1 MEKTK
6 YKMNKSKIKLLTF
19 ILLVLVSNS
28 VLAEAYFDISDDNIK
43 IETNFIGK
51 EVIIFG
57 ILNDDQDTILTIK
70 GPEKNAVIQKKERI
84 LGFWFNT
91 KQITYNQIP
100 SIFFIASSNN
110 IEDILPAST
119 IIKEELSF
127 NYLLENKTSQRN
139 FISDVSLD
147 TWKDNFV
154 RIKKSKNLFKEYSV
168 ENIDNKLFQTR
179 IFFPAKSIPGE
190 YKVNVYQIED
200 NLILNNKEKII
211 TLKKSG
217 IGSQIYNFAHKNAAA
232 YGLFAIIFAV
242 LSGFIAATL
251 FRRS

>member
-1 MEKTK
+1 
-6 YKMNKSKIKLLTF
+6 MNKRKIKLTAF
-19 ILLVLVSNS
+19 ILLFLFSNS
-28 VLAEAYFDISDDNIK
+28 VVAEAYFDISENNIK

-57 ILNDDQDTILTIK
+57 ILNDNQETIMTIK
-70 GPEKNAVIQKKERI
+70 GPEKNALIQKKERI

-91 KQITYNQIP
+91 KKITYNQIP
-100 SIFFIASSNN
+100 SIFFIASSNE
-110 IEDILPAST
+110 IEDILPTST

-127 NYLLENKTSQRN
+127 DYLLENKTSQRN
-139 FISDVSLD
+139 FISDISLD
-147 TWKDNFV
+147 TWKSNFV
-154 RIKKSKNLFKEYSV
+154 RIKKNKNLFKEYEI

-190 YKVNVYQIED
+190 YKVNVYQIKD
-200 NLILNNKEKII
+200 NLILNKKEKVI

-217 IGSQIYNFAHKNAAA
+217 IGNQIYNFAHKNAAA

-242 LSGFIAATL
+242 LSGFLAATL

>member
-1 MEKTK
+1 
-6 YKMNKSKIKLLTF
+6 MNKKIIKLITL
-19 ILLVLVSNS
+19 ILLVLIPNVI
-28 VLAEAYFDISDDNIK
+28 LAEAYFDISEDNIK

-57 ILNDDQDTILTIK
+57 ILNDGQETIMTIK
-70 GPEKNAVIQKKERI
+70 GPQKNAVIQKKERI

-91 KQITYNQIP
+91 KQITYNEIP
-100 SIFFIASSNN
+100 SVFFIASSKN

-147 TWKDNFV
+147 NWKDNFV
-154 RIKKSKNLFKEYSV
+154 RINKNKNLFKKYNV
-168 ENIDNKLFQTR
+168 EKIDNKLFQTR

-190 YKVNVYQIED
+190 YKVNVYQIKN

-217 IGSQIYNFAHKNAAA
+217 VGSQIYNFAHNNAAA
-232 YGLFAIIFAV
+232 YGLFAIIFAIM
-242 LSGFIAATL
+242 SGFLAATL

>member
-147 TWKDNFV
+147 TWKENFV
-154 RIKKSKNLFKEYSV
+154 RIKKSKNLFKEYNV

-190 YKVNVYQIED
+190 YKVNVYQIEN
-200 NLILNNKEKII
+200 NLILNNKKKII

-217 IGSQIYNFAHKNAAA
+217 IGSQIYNFAHTNAAA

-242 LSGFIAATL
+242 LSGFLAATL

>member
-1 MEKTK
+1 
-6 YKMNKSKIKLLTF
+6 MNKRKIKLTAF
-19 ILLVLVSNS
+19 ILLFLFSNA
-28 VLAEAYFDISDDNIK
+28 VVAEAYFDISENNIK

-57 ILNDDQDTILTIK
+57 ILNDNQETIMTIK
-70 GPEKNAVIQKKERI
+70 GPEKNALIQKKERI

-91 KQITYNQIP
+91 KKITYNQIP
-100 SIFFIASSNN
+100 SIFFIASSNE
-110 IEDILPAST
+110 IEDILPTST

-127 NYLLENKTSQRN
+127 DYLLENKTSQRN
-139 FISDVSLD
+139 FISDISLD
-147 TWKDNFV
+147 TWMSNFV
-154 RIKKSKNLFKEYSV
+154 RIKKNKNLFKEYEI

-190 YKVNVYQIED
+190 YKVNVYQIKD

-217 IGSQIYNFAHKNAAA
+217 IGNKIYNFAHKNAAA
-232 YGLFAIIFAV
+232 YGLFTIIFAV
-242 LSGFIAATL
+242 LSGFLAATL

>member
-1 MEKTK
+1 
-6 YKMNKSKIKLLTF
+6 MNKKIIKLITF
-19 ILLVLVSNS
+19 ILLVLIPNAI
-28 VLAEAYFDISDDNIK
+28 LAEAYFDISEDNIK
-43 IETNFIGK
+43 IETNFTGK

-57 ILNDDQDTILTIK
+57 ILNDGQETIMTIK

-100 SIFFIASSNN
+100 SIFFIASSKN

-139 FISDVSLD
+139 FISDVSLEN
-147 TWKDNFV
+147 WKDNFV
-154 RIKKSKNLFKEYSV
+154 RINKNKNLFKKYNV
-168 ENIDNKLFQTR
+168 EKIDNKLFQTR

-190 YKVNVYQIED
+190 YKVNVYQIKN

-217 IGSQIYNFAHKNAAA
+217 VGSQIYNFAHNNAAA
-232 YGLFAIIFAV
+232 YGLFAIIFAIM
-242 LSGFIAATL
+242 SGFLAATL

>member
-1 MEKTK
+1 
-6 YKMNKSKIKLLTF
+6 MNKKIIKLITL
-19 ILLVLVSNS
+19 ILLVLIPNAI
-28 VLAEAYFDISDDNIK
+28 LAEAYFDISEDNIK
-43 IETNFIGK
+43 IETNFNGK

-57 ILNDDQDTILTIK
+57 ILNDGQETIMTIK
-70 GPEKNAVIQKKERI
+70 GPQKNAVIQKKERI

-100 SIFFIASSNN
+100 SIFFIASSKN

-139 FISDVSLD
+139 FISDVSLEN
-147 TWKDNFV
+147 WKDNFV
-154 RIKKSKNLFKEYSV
+154 RINKNKNLFKKYNV
-168 ENIDNKLFQTR
+168 EKIDNKLFQTR

-190 YKVNVYQIED
+190 YKVNVYQIKN
-200 NLILNNKEKII
+200 NLILDNKEKII

-217 IGSQIYNFAHKNAAA
+217 VGSQIYNFAHNNAAA
-232 YGLFAIIFAV
+232 YGLFAIIFAIM
-242 LSGFIAATL
+242 SGFLAATL

>member
-100 SIFFIASSNN
+100 SIFFIASSNY

-154 RIKKSKNLFKEYSV
+154 RIKKSKNLFKEYNV

-190 YKVNVYQIED
+190 YKVNVYQIEN

-242 LSGFIAATL
+242 LSGFLAATL

>member
-1 MEKTK
+1 
-6 YKMNKSKIKLLTF
+6 MNKEKIKLTVF
-19 ILLVLVSNS
+19 ILLFLFSNS
-28 VLAEAYFDISDDNIK
+28 VVAEAYFDISENNIK

-57 ILNDDQDTILTIK
+57 ILNDDQETIMTIK
-70 GPEKNAVIQKKERI
+70 GPEKNALIQKKERI

-91 KQITYNQIP
+91 KKITYNQIP
-100 SIFFIASSNN
+100 SIFFIASSNE
-110 IEDILPAST
+110 IEDILPNST

-127 NYLLENKTSQRN
+127 DYLLENKTSQRN
-139 FISDVSLD
+139 FISDISLD
-147 TWKDNFV
+147 TWKSNFV
-154 RIKKSKNLFKEYSV
+154 RIKKNKNLFKEYEI

-190 YKVNVYQIED
+190 YKVNVYQIKD
-200 NLILNNKEKII
+200 NLILNNKEKVI

-217 IGSQIYNFAHKNAAA
+217 IGNQIYNFAHKNAAA

-242 LSGFIAATL
+242 LSGFLAATL

>member
-1 MEKTK
+1 
-6 YKMNKSKIKLLTF
+6 MNKRKIKLIAF
-19 ILLVLVSNS
+19 ILLFLFSNA
-28 VLAEAYFDISDDNIK
+28 VVAEAYFDISENNIK

-57 ILNDDQDTILTIK
+57 ILNDDQETIMTIK
-70 GPEKNAVIQKKERI
+70 GPEKNALIQKKERI

-91 KQITYNQIP
+91 KKITYNQIP
-100 SIFFIASSNN
+100 SIFFIASSNE
-110 IEDILPAST
+110 IEDILPTST

-127 NYLLENKTSQRN
+127 DYLLENKTSQRN
-139 FISDVSLD
+139 FISDISLD
-147 TWKDNFV
+147 TWKSNFV
-154 RIKKSKNLFKEYSV
+154 RIKKNKNLFKEYEI
-168 ENIDNKLFQTR
+168 ENIGNKLFQTR

-190 YKVNVYQIED
+190 YKVNVYQIKD
-200 NLILNNKEKII
+200 NLILNNKEKVI

-217 IGSQIYNFAHKNAAA
+217 IGNQIYNFAHKNAAA

-242 LSGFIAATL
+242 LSGFLAATL

>member
-1 MEKTK
+1 
-6 YKMNKSKIKLLTF
+6 MNKSKIKLTVF
-19 ILLVLVSNS
+19 ILLVLFSNT

-154 RIKKSKNLFKEYSV
+154 RIKKSKNLFKEYNV

-190 YKVNVYQIED
+190 YKVNVYQIEN

-217 IGSQIYNFAHKNAAA
+217 IGSQIYNFAQKNAAA

-242 LSGFIAATL
+242 LSGFLAATL

>member
-1 MEKTK
+1 MS
-6 YKMNKSKIKLLTF
+6 YNKFKIATLIII
-19 ILLVLVSNS
+19 ILFSNS
-28 VLAEAYFDISDDNIK
+28 AVPEAYFDISENSIK
-43 IETNFIGK
+43 IETNFNGK

-57 ILNDDQDTILTIK
+57 ILNDDQETIITIK

-100 SIFFIASSNN
+100 SIFFIASSKD
-110 IEDILPAST
+110 IEDILPTST

-127 NYLLENKTSQRN
+127 DYLLENKLSQRN
-139 FISDVSLD
+139 FISDVSLK
-147 TWKDNFV
+147 TWKSNFV
-154 RIKKSKNLFKEYSV
+154 RIKKSKNLFKKYDV
-168 ENIDNKLFQTR
+168 EKIDNKLFQTR

-190 YKVNVYQIED
+190 YKVNVYQIE
-200 NLILNNKEKII
+200 NNIILNNKQKTI

-217 IGSQIYNFAHKNAAA
+217 VGSQIYNFAHMNAAA
-232 YGLFAIIFAV
+232 YGLFTILFAV
-242 LSGFIAATL
+242 LSGFLAATL

>member
-1 MEKTK
+1 
-6 YKMNKSKIKLLTF
+6 MNKREIKLTAF
-19 ILLVLVSNS
+19 ILLFLFSNA
-28 VLAEAYFDISDDNIK
+28 VVAEAYFDISENNIK

-57 ILNDDQDTILTIK
+57 ILNDDQETIMTIK
-70 GPEKNAVIQKKERI
+70 GPEKNALIQKKERI

-91 KQITYNQIP
+91 KKITYNQIP
-100 SIFFIASSNN
+100 SIFFIASSNE
-110 IEDILPAST
+110 IEDILPTST

-127 NYLLENKTSQRN
+127 DYLLENKTSQRN
-139 FISDVSLD
+139 FISDISLD
-147 TWKDNFV
+147 TWKSNFV
-154 RIKKSKNLFKEYSV
+154 RIKKNKNLFKEYEI

-190 YKVNVYQIED
+190 YKVNVYQIKD
-200 NLILNNKEKII
+200 NLIINNKEKVI

-217 IGSQIYNFAHKNAAA
+217 IGNQIYNFAHKNAAA

-242 LSGFIAATL
+242 LSGFLAATL

>member
-1 MEKTK
+1 
-6 YKMNKSKIKLLTF
+6 MNKSKIKLTAF
-19 ILLVLVSNS
+19 ILLVLFSNTA
-28 VLAEAYFDISDDNIK
+28 LAEAYFDISENNIK

-57 ILNDDQDTILTIK
+57 ILNDDQETIMTIK

-91 KQITYNQIP
+91 KKIIYNEIP

-110 IEDILPAST
+110 IKDILPTSS
-119 IIKEELSF
+119 IIKNELSF

-139 FISDVSLD
+139 FISDVSLEA
-147 TWKDNFV
+147 WKNNFV
-154 RIKKSKNLFKEYSV
+154 RIKKSKNLFKEYSI
-168 ENIDNKLFQTR
+168 EKIDNKLFQTR
-179 IFFPAKSIPGE
+179 VFFPAKSIPGE
-190 YKVNVYQIED
+190 YKVNVYQIKN

-217 IGSQIYNFAHKNAAA
+217 IGSQIYDFAHMNAAA
-232 YGLFAIIFAV
+232 YGLFAIIFAIM
-242 LSGFIAATL
+242 SGFLAATL

>member
-6 YKMNKSKIKLLTF
+6 YKMNKSKIKLITF
-19 ILLVLVSNS
+19 ILLILISNS

-154 RIKKSKNLFKEYSV
+154 RIKKSKNLFKEYNV

-217 IGSQIYNFAHKNAAA
+217 IGSQIYNFAHKNAVA

-242 LSGFIAATL
+242 LSGFLAATL

>member
-1 MEKTK
+1 
-6 YKMNKSKIKLLTF
+6 MNKRKIKLTAF
-19 ILLVLVSNS
+19 ILLFLFSNA
-28 VLAEAYFDISDDNIK
+28 VVAEAYFDISENNIK

-57 ILNDDQDTILTIK
+57 ILNDDQETIMTIK
-70 GPEKNAVIQKKERI
+70 GPEKNALIQKKERI

-91 KQITYNQIP
+91 KKITYNQIP
-100 SIFFIASSNN
+100 SIFFIASSNE
-110 IEDILPAST
+110 IEDILPTST

-127 NYLLENKTSQRN
+127 EYLLENKTSQRN
-139 FISDVSLD
+139 FISDISLD
-147 TWKDNFV
+147 TWKSNFV
-154 RIKKSKNLFKEYSV
+154 RIKKNKNLFKEYEI

-190 YKVNVYQIED
+190 YKVNVYQIKD
-200 NLILNNKEKII
+200 NLILNNKEKVI

-217 IGSQIYNFAHKNAAA
+217 IGDQIYNFAHKNAAA

-242 LSGFIAATL
+242 LSGFLAATL

>member
-1 MEKTK
+1 
-6 YKMNKSKIKLLTF
+6 MNKRKIKLTAF
-19 ILLVLVSNS
+19 ILLFLFSNA
-28 VLAEAYFDISDDNIK
+28 VVAEAYFDISENNIK

-57 ILNDDQDTILTIK
+57 ILNDDQETIMTIK

-91 KQITYNQIP
+91 KKITYNQIP
-100 SIFFIASSNN
+100 SIFFIASSNE
-110 IEDILPAST
+110 IEDILPTST

-127 NYLLENKTSQRN
+127 DYLLENKTSQRN
-139 FISDVSLD
+139 FISDISLD
-147 TWKDNFV
+147 TWKSNFV
-154 RIKKSKNLFKEYSV
+154 RIKKNKNLFKEYEI

-190 YKVNVYQIED
+190 YKVNVYQIKD
-200 NLILNNKEKII
+200 NLILNKKEKVI

-217 IGSQIYNFAHKNAAA
+217 IGNQIYNFAHKNAAA

-242 LSGFIAATL
+242 LSGFLAATL

>member
-1 MEKTK
+1 
-6 YKMNKSKIKLLTF
+6 MNKKIIKLITL
-19 ILLVLVSNS
+19 ILLILTPKPI
-28 VLAEAYFDISDDNIK
+28 LAETYFDISDDNIK

-57 ILNDDQDTILTIK
+57 ILNDGQETIMTIK
-70 GPEKNAVIQKKERI
+70 GPQKNAVIQKKERI

-91 KQITYNQIP
+91 KQITYNEIP
-100 SIFFIASSNN
+100 SIFFIASSKN

-147 TWKDNFV
+147 NWKDNFV
-154 RIKKSKNLFKEYSV
+154 RINKNKNLFKKYNV
-168 ENIDNKLFQTR
+168 EKIDNKLFQTR

-190 YKVNVYQIED
+190 YKVNVYQIKN

-217 IGSQIYNFAHKNAAA
+217 VGSQIYNFAHNNAAA
-232 YGLFAIIFAV
+232 YGLFAIIFAIM
-242 LSGFIAATL
+242 SGFLAATL

>member
-1 MEKTK
+1 
-6 YKMNKSKIKLLTF
+6 MNKRKIRLTAF
-19 ILLVLVSNS
+19 ILLFLFSNA
-28 VLAEAYFDISDDNIK
+28 VVAEAYFDISENNIK

-57 ILNDDQDTILTIK
+57 ILNDDQETIMTIK
-70 GPEKNAVIQKKERI
+70 GPEKNALIQKKERI

-91 KQITYNQIP
+91 KKITYNQIP
-100 SIFFIASSNN
+100 SIFFIASSNE
-110 IEDILPAST
+110 IEDILPTST

-127 NYLLENKTSQRN
+127 DYLLENKTSQRN
-139 FISDVSLD
+139 FISDISLD
-147 TWKDNFV
+147 TWKSNFV
-154 RIKKSKNLFKEYSV
+154 RIKKNKNLFKEYEI

-190 YKVNVYQIED
+190 YKVNVYQIKD
-200 NLILNNKEKII
+200 NLILNNKEKVI

-217 IGSQIYNFAHKNAAA
+217 IGDQIYNFAHKNAAA

-242 LSGFIAATL
+242 LSGFLAATL

>member
-1 MEKTK
+1 
-6 YKMNKSKIKLLTF
+6 MNKKIIKLITL
-19 ILLVLVSNS
+19 ILLVLTSNAI
-28 VLAEAYFDISDDNIK
+28 LAEAYFDISDDNIK
-43 IETNFIGK
+43 IETNFKGK
-51 EVIIFG
+51 EIIIFG
-57 ILNDDQDTILTIK
+57 ILNDGEETILTIK
-70 GPEKNAVIQKKERI
+70 GPQKNAVIQKKERI

-91 KQITYNQIP
+91 KKITYNKIP
-100 SIFFIASSNN
+100 SIFFIASSKN

-127 NYLLENKTSQRN
+127 DYLLENKTSQRN
-139 FISDVSLD
+139 FISDISLD
-147 TWKDNFV
+147 TWKNNFV
-154 RIKKSKNLFKEYSV
+154 RIKKNKNLFKEYEI

-190 YKVNVYQIED
+190 YKVNVYQIKD
-200 NLILNNKEKII
+200 NLILNNKEKVI

-217 IGSQIYNFAHKNAAA
+217 IGNQIYNFAHKNAAA

-242 LSGFIAATL
+242 LSGFLAATL

>member
-1 MEKTK
+1 
-6 YKMNKSKIKLLTF
+6 MNKRKIKLTAF
-19 ILLVLVSNS
+19 ILLFLFSNA
-28 VLAEAYFDISDDNIK
+28 VVAEAYFDISENNIK

-57 ILNDDQDTILTIK
+57 ILNDDQETIMTIK
-70 GPEKNAVIQKKERI
+70 GPEKKALIQKKERI

-91 KQITYNQIP
+91 KKITYNQIP
-100 SIFFIASSNN
+100 SIFFIASSNE
-110 IEDILPAST
+110 IEDILPTST

-127 NYLLENKTSQRN
+127 DYLLENKTSQRN
-139 FISDVSLD
+139 FISDISLD
-147 TWKDNFV
+147 TWKSNFV
-154 RIKKSKNLFKEYSV
+154 RIKKNKNLFKEYEI

-190 YKVNVYQIED
+190 YKVNVYQIKD
-200 NLILNNKEKII
+200 NLIINNKEKVI

-217 IGSQIYNFAHKNAAA
+217 IGNQIYNFAHKNAAA

-242 LSGFIAATL
+242 LSGFLAATL
-251 FRRS
+251 FRRSQ

>member
-1 MEKTK
+1 
-6 YKMNKSKIKLLTF
+6 MNKKIIKLITF
-19 ILLVLVSNS
+19 ILLVLIPNAI
-28 VLAEAYFDISDDNIK
+28 LAEAYFDISEDNIK
-43 IETNFIGK
+43 IETNFNGK

-57 ILNDDQDTILTIK
+57 ILNDGQETIMTIK
-70 GPEKNAVIQKKERI
+70 GPQKNAVIQKKERI

-100 SIFFIASSNN
+100 SIFFIASSKN

-139 FISDVSLD
+139 FISDVSLEN
-147 TWKDNFV
+147 WKDNFV
-154 RIKKSKNLFKEYSV
+154 RINKNKNLFKKYNV
-168 ENIDNKLFQTR
+168 EKIDNKLFQTR

-190 YKVNVYQIED
+190 YKVNVYQIKN
-200 NLILNNKEKII
+200 NLILNNKERII

-217 IGSQIYNFAHKNAAA
+217 VGSQIYNFAHNNAAA
-232 YGLFAIIFAV
+232 YGLFAIIFAIM
-242 LSGFIAATL
+242 SGFLAATL

>member
-1 MEKTK
+1 
-6 YKMNKSKIKLLTF
+6 MNKRIVKLTTF
-19 ILLVLVSNS
+19 ILLFLFSNA
-28 VLAEAYFDISDDNIK
+28 VVAEAYFDISENNIK

-57 ILNDDQDTILTIK
+57 ILNDNQETIMTIK
-70 GPEKNAVIQKKERI
+70 GPEKNAIIQKKERI

-91 KQITYNQIP
+91 KKIIYNEIP

-110 IEDILPAST
+110 IKDILPASS
-119 IIKEELSF
+119 IIKNELSF

-139 FISDVSLD
+139 FISDVSLEA
-147 TWKDNFV
+147 WKNNFV
-154 RIKKSKNLFKEYSV
+154 RIKKSKNLFKEYSI
-168 ENIDNKLFQTR
+168 EKIDNKLFQTR

-190 YKVNVYQIED
+190 YKVNVYQIKN
-200 NLILNNKEKII
+200 NLIVNNKEKII

-217 IGSQIYNFAHKNAAA
+217 VGSQIYNFAHKNAAA

-242 LSGFIAATL
+242 LSGFLAATL

>member
-1 MEKTK
+1 
-6 YKMNKSKIKLLTF
+6 MNKRKIKLTAF
-19 ILLVLVSNS
+19 ILLFLFSNA
-28 VLAEAYFDISDDNIK
+28 VVAEAYFDISENNIK

-57 ILNDDQDTILTIK
+57 ILNDDQETIMTIK
-70 GPEKNAVIQKKERI
+70 GPEKNALIQKKERI

-91 KQITYNQIP
+91 KKITYNQIP
-100 SIFFIASSNN
+100 SIFFIASSNK
-110 IEDILPAST
+110 IEDILPTST

-127 NYLLENKTSQRN
+127 DYLLENKTSQRN
-139 FISDVSLD
+139 FISDISLD
-147 TWKDNFV
+147 TWKSNFV
-154 RIKKSKNLFKEYSV
+154 RIKKNKNLFKEYEI

-190 YKVNVYQIED
+190 YKVNVYQIKD
-200 NLILNNKEKII
+200 NLILNNKEKVI

-217 IGSQIYNFAHKNAAA
+217 IGNQIYNFAHKNAAA

-242 LSGFIAATL
+242 LSGFLAATL